1 MVQNLSQ
8 KNSNI
13 INEITEKSLIKVH
26 FGNSKQEKLITV
38 ILHSYRTTTTTRLHL
53 SVRDK
58 LFISSGKSSRLN
70 PLSHP
75 KNGYKDELHRK
86 KRNSRQTICW
96 RCTRVTS
103 SRKEAICANLNG
115 FSRRFS
121 PLGLSAFL
129 SNIGIG
135 SSWIPITLQ
144 EGVRQCT

>member
-86 KRNSRQTICW
+86 KKKFTTDYLLKVYKSYI
-96 RCTRVTS
+96 
-103 SRKEAICANLNG
+103 
-115 FSRRFS
+115 
-121 PLGLSAFL
+121 
-129 SNIGIG
+129 
-135 SSWIPITLQ
+135 LQ
-144 EGVRQCT
+144 EGGDLCQSQRILSAVFTLGSLCFPL